1 MRIIKKELPEGIR
14 KKFDTKIGKKVKI
27 VNSLYS
33 KNKKKKTK
41 QIIIISNMNLVCY
54 VKQKQGFYI
63 CKPTYEQQILMTIL
77 EYKIYFKCLN
87 LCIAKMM

>member
-1 MRIIKKELPEGIR
+1 MKIIKKELPEGIR

-41 QIIIISNMNLVCY
+41 
-54 VKQKQGFYI
+54 
-63 CKPTYEQQILMTIL
+63 
-77 EYKIYFKCLN
+77 
-87 LCIAKMM
+87 